1 LSLNW
6 IEGRLNI
13 KFCSIKLFF
22 VELLD
27 SLFSGNEASCRIL
40 GVLEAYNGKPASGSL
55 WVLPDVNG
63 FYFTILSEYLA

>member
-13 KFCSIKLFF
+13 KFGSIKLFF

-27 SLFSGNEASCRIL
+27 SLFSGNEASFTVL
-40 GVLEAYNGKPASGSL
+40 GVLEAYKGKLASGTS
-55 WVLPDVNG
+55 
-63 FYFTILSEYLA
+63 